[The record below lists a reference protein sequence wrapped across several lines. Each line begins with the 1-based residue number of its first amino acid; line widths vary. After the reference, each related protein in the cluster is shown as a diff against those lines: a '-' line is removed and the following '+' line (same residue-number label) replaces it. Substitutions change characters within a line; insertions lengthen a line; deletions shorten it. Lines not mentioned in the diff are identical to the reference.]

1 MNKKINESISF
12 LLTEYKRLKIK
23 EENKTITNEEK
34 ETLISLA
41 FFLGKNNDK

>member
-23 EENKTITNEEK
+23 EEKKKITNEEK

-41 FFLGKNNDK
+41 LFLGKKNDK